1 VERSPFTRAEIT
13 FLIGVP
19 LAWGILLLFHPT
31 GAGQL
36 YPELQDKVT
45 RWEIVHVGTMI
56 FIPLM
61 AVAVYVLLRGI
72 ESTAAWI
79 SRIALAL
86 FAVFYTAWEVLL
98 GIGVGVLTDQVND
111 LPASDRPVG
120 AELVEG
126 FDDHALIGDPGVFTV
141 IGGLGWVVAV
151 VAAAIALRRTGAPL
165 SAAILLGLS
174 AIVTA
179 HPPPFGPLGLAFFIA
194 AVIVLAR
201 VQAAASPEPSLA
213 DPGSSHA

>member
-1 VERSPFTRAEIT
+1 VERSAFSRAET
-13 FLIGVP
+13 AFLIGVP

-36 YPELQDKVT
+36 YPELHDKVT

-61 AVAVYVLLRGI
+61 AVAVYLLLRGI
-72 ESTAAWI
+72 ESLAARV

-86 FAVFYTAWEVLL
+86 FALFYTAWEILL
-98 GIGVGVLTDQVND
+98 GIGLGVVTGQVND
-111 LPASDRPVG
+111 LPAADRSVG

-126 FDDHALIGDPGVFTV
+126 YDDNALIGDPGVFTA

-151 VAAAIALRRTGAPL
+151 IAAAIALRGAGAPL
-165 SAAILLGLS
+165 SAAIFLGLS
-174 AIVTA
+174 SIVAA
-179 HPPPFGPLGLAFFIA
+179 HPPPIGPLGLAFFIA
-194 AVIVLAR
+194 AVIILVRA
-201 VQAAASPEPSLA
+201 QAAPLPAASPVR
-213 DPGSSHA
+213 